1 MKGPERTQ
9 WPRAVILEPMNLAIR
24 ANDVRRAAERIRP
37 LARRTPVFTCAGFD
51 ARAGTRVFFKCENL
65 QRGGAFKIRGAAN
78 LILSLSADALERGVV
93 AYSSGNHAQAV
104 AIAAKHVGVRAT
116 IVMPEDAPR
125 AKMEATRAHG
135 ASIVTYDRRTEVREQ
150 IAAGIL
156 ERTGATLVPPF
167 DHPLIMAGQGTAAL
181 ELLEDT
187 GPLDALIAPVGG
199 GGLLSGCATIAKA
212 IHPAIRVFGA
222 EPEGAN
228 DTFLSLK
235 AGERVTVPHPDTIAD
250 GLRAPQPGALTFPVL
265 RQLAEGVVLVSDDE
279 IRQTVKF
286 LLLRLK
292 LLVEPSGAVPAAA
305 VLFGKLPAGIGSVG
319 VVLSGGNVDFEEL
332 ARY

>member
-1 MKGPERTQ
+1 MP
-9 WPRAVILEPMNLAIR
+9 LAIQ
-24 ANDVRRAAERIRP
+24 ANDVRQAAERIRP

-51 ARAGTRVFFKCENL
+51 ARAGARVFFKCENL

-78 LILSLSADALERGVV
+78 LVLSLSAGALERGVV

-104 AIAAKHVGVRAT
+104 AIAAKYVGARAT

-135 ASIVTYDRRTEVREQ
+135 ATIVTYNRHTEVREQ

-181 ELLEDT
+181 ELLEET

-228 DTFLSLK
+228 DTFLSLE

-250 GLRAPQPGALTFPVL
+250 GLRAQQPGALTFPVL
-265 RQLAEGVVLVSDDE
+265 RQLAEAVVLVSDAE
-279 IRQTVKF
+279 IRQAVKF

-292 LLVEPSGAVPAAA
+292 VLVEPSGAVPAAA
-305 VLFGKLPAGIGSVG
+305 VLFGKLPPGIGSVG
-319 VVLSGGNVDFEEL
+319 VILSGGNVDFEEL
-332 ARY
+332 AKY